1 MMASGLMDEKQAEW
15 RDFLK
20 EDERQEWAVAKTA
33 RDEEAERF
41 RVINRTLKSRCL
53 ARMMRE
59 ARRLENLTMNAK
71 DKAVLLEGI
80 RVLCGYV
87 ENGTDS
93 VVKIFQDDAT
103 KCWRVR
109 VGNREYHG
117 ASFESAI
124 AEAVEDNTTIEE
136 RMAIAKAII

>member
-1 MMASGLMDEKQAEW
+1 MD
-15 RDFLK
+15 
-20 EDERQEWAVAKTA
+20 T
-33 RDEEAERF
+33 
-41 RVINRTLKSRCL
+41 
-53 ARMMRE
+53 
-59 ARRLENLTMNAK
+59 K
-71 DKAVLLEGI
+71 DKAVLLDGI

-103 KCWRVR
+103 KGWCVR
-109 VGNREYHG
+109 VGKRDYHG
-117 ASFESAI
+117 ASFESVI